1 MSLVGAREERQVP
14 CAEARRL
21 TRAAAGA
28 QLLQGALILFAP
40 AYAAALLQ
48 GFAEPLRVVVGLS
61 FFLSSALL
69 LWLERPTLSV
79 FQRRILVAVASLPA
93 ALCTAMAVWV
103 RWWLGALFFGGIN
116 LSLLAARGIL
126 QPAKQPSAQ
135 WLQAVVAMAP
145 SALIATD
152 REQRIVL
159 FNRRSEEIFGY
170 TEQEVLGKPIRALLP
185 ELPGPAPGEGKGLN
199 GAGPGANGLRSGGHP
214 AIQGHEL
221 VAHHKDGSSFPVE
234 VSVAV
239 TRAGADE
246 LRVLEVRNISG
257 RRRVQAALK
266 RLASQDALTGLYNRR
281 AFQAELERYLELAR
295 HHRVRG
301 ALLFMDL
308 DLLKYVNDTLGH
320 QAGDQVLVR
329 VAEIIQ
335 AHLRPID
342 IAARHGGD
350 EFAILMPYTGRE
362 AVSVAESLLRAV
374 QQEEF
379 RVKGRSVTMT
389 ASIGVTFFPDH
400 GLTAEAL
407 VAQAD
412 MAMYRA
418 KESGR
423 NAVAVFDGTDEQR
436 IEMVAKL
443 SWDRRLR
450 EALREDRFV
459 LYAQPI
465 LDLRLGRITRV
476 ELLLRLVD
484 EGGNVIAPGAFLAGA
499 ERFGLIQEIDRWVL
513 REAIRLIA
521 QQEPDSEIEAFEV
534 NLSGKT
540 ISDPGLA
547 RMIQEELEAS
557 GADPSKLVLEIT
569 ETAAIGD
576 LEQARRFITAM
587 RRLGCRF
594 ALDDVG
600 SGFSS
605 LHLLKQLPVDYLK
618 IDGAFIRNLPTE
630 DADKHLVRAMVAMA
644 RTQGQQTIAEFVDR
658 AETLRLVREFG
669 VDYAQGYL
677 VGRPGVEWLRPGA
690 VSSGRTTA
698 PGGAGSGSGKPGA
711 AQ

>member
-1 MSLVGAREERQVP
+1 MSFAGVP
-14 CAEARRL
+14 KGQGTQRLDIRRL
-21 TRAAAGA
+21 AGFAAGA
-28 QLLQGALILFAP
+28 QWLQGLLILSAPDHFAAPLREFGGLSPALI
-40 AYAAALLQ
+40 
-48 GFAEPLRVVVGLS
+48 GVS
-61 FFLSSALL
+61 FFLSGSALL
-69 LWLERPTLSV
+69 WLARSGRPGPGRAAALALSP
-79 FQRRILVAVASLPA
+79 LPA
-93 ALCTAMAVWV
+93 ALVAAGALWS
-103 RWWLGALFFGGIN
+103 RWWPGVFFFGGVN
-116 LSLLAARGIL
+116 LCLFAAPWIL
-126 QPAKQPSAQ
+126 RPLRPSEQ
-135 WLQAVVAMAP
+135 WLTAVVAMAP

-152 REQRIVL
+152 RDGRIVL
-159 FNRRSEEIFGY
+159 FNNRSAEIFGY
-170 TEQEVLGKPIRALLP
+170 AEEEVLGRPLSMLLP
-185 ELPGPAPGEGKGLN
+185 ALPEPAPQTARRGGGPA
-199 GAGPGANGLRSGGHP
+199 GAAP
-214 AIQGHEL
+214 QGCEVVARRKDGQEVHVEVTVA
-221 VAHHKDGSSFPVE
+221 VAHAGSEPLRIVE
-234 VSVAV
+234 V
-239 TRAGADE
+239 RD
-246 LRVLEVRNISG
+246 ISG
-257 RRRVQAALK
+257 HKRVQAMLK
-266 RLASQDALTGLYNRR
+266 RLARRDPLTGLFNRR
-281 AFQAELERYLELAR
+281 TFQAELERYLELAR
-295 HHRVRG
+295 KHRVRG
-301 ALLFMDL
+301 ALVFLDL
-308 DLLKYVNDTLGH
+308 DLFKYINDTLGH

-335 AHLRPID
+335 AQLRPTD

-362 AVSVAESLLRAV
+362 ALGVAESILRAV
-374 QQEEF
+374 QQEDF
-379 RVKGRSVTMT
+379 QVKGRSVTMT
-389 ASIGVTFFPDH
+389 ASVGVTFFPDH

-407 VAQAD
+407 LAQAD
-412 MAMYRA
+412 LAMYKA

-423 NAVAVFDGTDEQR
+423 NAVAVFDETDEQR
-436 IEMVAKL
+436 DEMAAKL

-450 EALREDRFV
+450 EALRDNRFV
-459 LYAQPI
+459 LHAQPI
-465 LDLRLGRITRV
+465 LDLKRGKVTRV

-484 EGGNVIAPGAFLAGA
+484 EDGTLILPGAFLAGA

-521 QQEPDSEIEAFEV
+521 AQQPGSEIEAFEV

-557 GADPSKLVLEIT
+557 GADPSRLVLEIT

-630 DADKHLVRAMVAMA
+630 SADQHLVRAMVAMA
-644 RTQGQQTIAEFVDR
+644 RSQGQETIAEFVDR

-677 VGRPGVEWLRPGA
+677 VGRPGVEWLGADGVTPASPPG
-690 VSSGRTTA
+690 
-698 PGGAGSGSGKPGA
+698 PDGAGSASGTSRA
-711 AQ
+711 VQ